1 LPLAFVAIER
11 ARQLGP
17 FGRHFPQ
24 DDAVFSA
31 AYRPRN
37 SQTALGVSHVFVRIG
52 HNCLL
57 DTNLGGVIPRDEWDF
72 PHLAVTF
79 RYFDPPAIPGGY
91 VVLFQVMDDLN
102 GLFASR
108 RIVGQKLRRF
118 EVIKPVAVAE

>member
-52 HNCLL
+52 HNLLL
-57 DTNLGGVIPRDEWDF
+57 DTNLGGVIPREWDL
-72 PHLAVTF
+72 PNLAVAI
-79 RYFDPPAIPGGY
+79 RYFNPPAIPCGQA
-91 VVLFQVMDDLN
+91 VLFQVMDDLES
-102 GLFASR
+102 LFASR
-108 RIVGQKLRRF
+108 RIVGKKLRCF
-118 EVIKPVAVAE
+118 EVINPVAVAE

>member
-1 LPLAFVAIER
+1 LPLAFVAVER

-37 SQTALGVSHVFVRIG
+37 SQTALGVSHVFTRIG
-52 HNCLL
+52 HNLLL
-57 DTNLGGVIPRDEWDF
+57 DAKLGGVIPRHECDF
-72 PHLAVTF
+72 PNLAVAI
-79 RYFDPPAIPGGY
+79 RYFDPPAIPCGQA
-91 VVLFQVMDDLN
+91 VLFQVMDDLE

-108 RIVGQKLRRF
+108 HIVGQKLCCF
-118 EVIKPVAVAE
+118 EVIKSEKL